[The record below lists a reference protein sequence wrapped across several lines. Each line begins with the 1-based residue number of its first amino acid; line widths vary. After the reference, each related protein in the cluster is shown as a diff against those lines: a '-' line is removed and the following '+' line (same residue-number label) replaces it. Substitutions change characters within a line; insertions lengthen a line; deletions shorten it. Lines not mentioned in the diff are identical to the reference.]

1 MASTSK
7 AVVRHRKDS
16 NARDAGARIGD
27 AILGFVG
34 NVPASARRKSKS
46 AEADA
51 RQAIAAAAARASL
64 AAGTLSLPP
73 GPFGWLTMLPEL
85 VAVWKIQAQLVADI
99 AALHG
104 RKSVL
109 TREAMLYCLFRHTAA
124 QALRDIVVQ
133 AGAQIL
139 VKPATIQVL
148 QKVAGVIGLKI
159 GQRTLG
165 KAFTRWL
172 PIVGAVGVA
181 AYAYYD
187 TVQVGTTSLGFFADK
202 PGKAQADIATRD

>member
-1 MASTSK
+1 MATASRGMT
-7 AVVRHRKDS
+7 RPRKDTQ
-16 NARDAGARIGD
+16 AGDVGTRIGD
-27 AILGFVG
+27 AILGFIG
-34 NVPASARRKSKS
+34 NVPTSARRKSKS

-104 RKSVL
+104 QKSAL
-109 TREAMLYCLFRHTAA
+109 TQEAMLYCLFRHAAA
-124 QALRDIVVQ
+124 QAMRDIVVQ

-148 QKVAGVIGLKI
+148 QKVAGLIGLKI

-172 PIVGAVGVA
+172 PVVGAVGVA

-187 TVQVGTTSLGFFADK
+187 TVQVGTTTLGFFAGG
-202 PGKAQADIATRD
+202 PGKSKAGIASRD